1 MTPVIRISLMVRRAS
16 EAWPW
21 LPICVA
27 SFGFF
32 AAVSRMSRVSQ
43 ML

>member
-1 MTPVIRISLMVRRAS
+1 MTPVVRISRIVRRAS
-16 EAWPW
+16 AACPW

-27 SFGFF
+27 SFGCF